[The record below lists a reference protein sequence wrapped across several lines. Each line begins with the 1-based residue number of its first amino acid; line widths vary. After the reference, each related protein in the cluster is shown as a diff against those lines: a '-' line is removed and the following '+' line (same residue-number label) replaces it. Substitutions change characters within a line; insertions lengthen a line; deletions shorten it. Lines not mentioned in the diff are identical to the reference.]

1 MIRARVLTF
10 SAVLAFAGSVGVSTA
25 GLAQVTSETTKTPQ
39 SRVTTVDIE
48 TAEVVYVSGDDAVLR
63 FPDGSLRLLEVPPGT
78 TFSVDGKPAK
88 VADLTPGSTL
98 THARV
103 SSRTESEVV
112 TVKQINGRV
121 TAKRGPFVTLRLDDG
136 TSKIYRVPAHA
147 TITIDGQPSTLGNL
161 RVGSSF
167 AATAVT
173 TEGLSTVNN
182 AAHKAVQTPPQNGVL
197 VIERS
202 NQSTPD

>member
-1 MIRARVLTF
+1 MIHARFLTF
-10 SAVLAFAGSVGVSTA
+10 SAVLAFAASVCVSA
-25 GLAQVTSETTKTPQ
+25 GGFAQVTSETTKTPQ

-48 TAEVVYVSGDDAVLR
+48 TAQVVYVSGDDAVLK
-63 FPDGSLRLLEVPPGT
+63 FPDGSLRLLEIPGGT
-78 TFSVDGKPAK
+78 TFSIDGKPAK
-88 VADLTPGSTL
+88 VSDLTPGSTL

-103 SSRTESEVV
+103 SSRTESEVT

-136 TSKIYRVPAHA
+136 TSKIYRVPTNA
-147 TITIDGQPSTLGNL
+147 TITIDGQPSTFGNL

-167 AATAVT
+167 AATVVT

-182 AAHKAVQTPPQNGVL
+182 AAHKAVATPPQSGVL
-197 VIERS
+197 LIDRS
-202 NQSTPD
+202 NSKSTD